1 MPRIPIFA
9 MTKTKTDGQGVKH
22 ITWVTKPD
30 NAIVYDEAFWVKV
43 QRWGTFVSVGP
54 DDLEIITALTEEQC
68 VAATRW
74 YLKGLQDNSFKYNEG
89 VTYSGEVG
97 GKL

>member
-1 MPRIPIFA
+1 MR
-9 MTKTKTDGQGVKH
+9 H
-22 ITWVTKPD
+22 LRWVTLPEGTPVID
-30 NAIVYDEAFWVKV
+30 DAFWIKV
-43 QRWGTFVSVGP
+43 QRWGTYVSVGA

-74 YLKGLQDNSFKYNEG
+74 YLKCRQEG
-89 VTYSGEVG
+89 FPEESRRYDSTVG